1 MKKVILIGAGGHAH
15 SLIEV
20 IESSI
25 MYEIKGIV
33 VNDKEVGGKVLGYP
47 IIGNDG
53 DLAEIVHKDV
63 NFVIAIGQ
71 IKSSAIRQRLFSYL
85 KQELKANLPV
95 IKASTAYVSRHSEV
109 GLGTVFF
116 HGAVV
121 NAGSEIGENSIINSL
136 ALVEHDVVI
145 GNHVHIAT
153 GAIVNGG
160 ASIGDGTFVGSRA
173 VIRQG
178 VSVGSNCFIQAGSVV
193 LNNLPSN
200 AKVSFGEVR
209 N

>member
-20 IESSI
+20 IESLI

-33 VNDKEVGGKVLGYP
+33 INDKDVGAKVLGYP
-47 IIGNDG
+47 IIGNDA
-53 DLAEIVHKDV
+53 DLPELVHKDV

-85 KQELKANLPV
+85 KQELRANLPM
-95 IKASTAYVSRHSEV
+95 IKASTAHVSKHSEV
-109 GLGTVFF
+109 GLGTVLF
-116 HGAVV
+116 HGTVV
-121 NAGSEIGENSIINSL
+121 NAGSKIGENSIINSL
-136 ALVEHDVVI
+136 ALIEHDVVI

-160 ASIGDGTFVGSRA
+160 ASIGDGTFIGSGA
-173 VIRQG
+173 LIRQG
-178 VSVGSNCFIQAGSVV
+178 VSIGSNCFIQAGSVI
-193 LNNLPSN
+193 LNNLPPD
-200 AKVSFGEVR
+200 AKVNFGEA
-209 N
+209 